1 MKMAVGAV
9 NIPTMGVDELRE
21 VVRKHEAKLAAAE
34 RQRCVI
40 LIDMR
45 KASSDSN
52 IGDKRA
58 TIALTALRKSEAAA
72 DRLVRSAETQV
83 FEAKKRLQMALNQ
96 QAVIEAKKASID
108 AAAVALPKD
117 KWFLVTCPDGREVR
131 HRHNSLDALCRELT
145 QGYRPIAQKLGV
157 PVVDRV
163 YVTVYNIAL
172 LGSITGVAKAGGRWS
187 PAPAM
192 AMTGVGFGSACDT
205 LGSSARGWLLGWDA
219 NRGLPARPND

>member
-1 MKMAVGAV
+1 MAVGAV

-21 VVRKHEAKLAAAE
+21 VVRKREAKLAAAE

-108 AAAVALPKD
+108 AAPSRFQRTNGFSSRAQMGEKSVIAIIHLMRFAV
-117 KWFLVTCPDGREVR
+117 
-131 HRHNSLDALCRELT
+131 S
-145 QGYRPIAQKLGV
+145 
-157 PVVDRV
+157 
-163 YVTVYNIAL
+163 
-172 LGSITGVAKAGGRWS
+172 
-187 PAPAM
+187 
-192 AMTGVGFGSACDT
+192 
-205 LGSSARGWLLGWDA
+205 
-219 NRGLPARPND
+219 